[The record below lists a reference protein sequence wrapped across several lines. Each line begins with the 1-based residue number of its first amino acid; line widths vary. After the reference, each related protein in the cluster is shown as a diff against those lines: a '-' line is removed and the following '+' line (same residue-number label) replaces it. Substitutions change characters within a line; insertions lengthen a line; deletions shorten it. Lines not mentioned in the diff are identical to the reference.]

1 MFMNKIC
8 KLTSLIL
15 VVLSVLNTVV
25 FADIS
30 ISPVEYDDEY
40 ITVSGQIDEDNGKV
54 VTLTMIKRDGNN
66 TNTPLAKE
74 IYEMTEAELKNVYV
88 KQTKVLN
95 GEYVFKFVPT
105 FANGI
110 YDIYVNVEG
119 ASGKAQTKVYP
130 YFNTTFLNNLLDL
143 INDGNAEN
151 VGDGTSND
159 VYKAIQDNL
168 TTVFVGA
175 NEIYL
180 NLDVEAKKEI
190 AKALCNSADFENLDA
205 VTVEINRLSILS
217 KIYALDNA
225 INTISNNATALGI
238 AEKSAFLVFQDEE
251 STFNTHVVNRLK
263 GTTLDKD
270 FVKLFTEAVYL
281 EQIHHANNTD
291 EIYEIMKS
299 IRDNTDIDVSKYFKF
314 SRKSEIDAVLV
325 GKEWTPKTLISKI
338 EYVINNTTTSS
349 GGGMSGGGGGGAGGG
364 LSLGAT
370 VGGLTGNTVQTVPT
384 ESKLPFSDVQE
395 SYWGYHPV
403 KVLYSKGVIQGD
415 GEGKFYPERMVTRA
429 EFAKMVS
436 EMFSITDKNATSSFS
451 DVSLNDWYY
460 SYVSSLAENKIV
472 SGKTESEFAPD
483 DYITREEAIQILYR
497 IVIQK
502 NAVLEKK
509 REIKN
514 FSDTD
519 EISDYALVG
528 IMSFYA
534 GNILN
539 GYDDETLRPK
549 NQITRAE
556 SAQLM
561 VNLYSNMR

>member
-1 MFMNKIC
+1 MNKIC

-15 VVLSVLNTVV
+15 VVLSVLNTVA

-168 TTVFVGA
+168 TTVFVGV

-180 NLDVEAKKEI
+180 NLDVEAKIEI

-217 KIYALDNA
+217 KIYALDDA
-225 INTISNNATALGI
+225 INTISNNATALGL